1 MATAQKKDNL
11 PVKTNAQ
18 KFTDM
23 VIREFSAM
31 ANRQVVLSLYQQH
44 LAQNLFLKV
53 DETLKSMEAKRIAAG
68 KDKQTPITWENVNLN
83 KLAIDAVHRIDLGL
97 DALIPNHIHP
107 IPYFNGKEK
116 KYDLDLRIGYAG
128 RDYYRRQAAVE
139 EPVDII
145 YELVYKND
153 HFRPIKRS
161 FKDEVESYEFEIKN
175 PWDRGEIVGGF
186 GYIMYADSRKNQ
198 LITVSE
204 ADFRKSQSAAKSG
217 DFWTKYPVEMRFK
230 TLVHR
235 VTSKLALDPRK
246 ITDSYKAVEAVDQTE
261 AAFREEVAV
270 NANTG
275 EIIDVE
281 PGDTATMTAPGQD
294 QEQGD
299 EEEEMVSCPQMDGD
313 RIKTSYCDSQCI
325 SRKGCPAYKTMTGTP
340 TASEVQT
347 APPPDPGF

>member
-1 MATAQKKDNL
+1 MATAPRKTNQDNL
-11 PVKTNAQ
+11 PVKTSAQ
-18 KFTDM
+18 KFTEM

-31 ANRQVVLSLYQQH
+31 ANRQVSLTPYQQH

-53 DETLKSMEAKRIAAG
+53 DETLKALEAKRVSSG

-139 EPVDII
+139 QPVDII

-161 FKDEVESYEFEIKN
+161 FKNDVESYEFEIKN

-186 GYIMYADSRKNQ
+186 GYIMYADPRKNQ

-204 ADFRKSQSAAKSG
+204 ADFRKSQSAAKSN
-217 DFWTKYPVEMRFK
+217 DFWSKFPVEMRFK

-235 VTSKLALDPRK
+235 VTSKLPLDPRK
-246 ITDSYKAVEAVDQTE
+246 ITDSYKAVDAEDQAD

-281 PGDTATMTAPGQD
+281 PRDEGSRFTAGDTPGATHPYEPDG
-294 QEQGD
+294 
-299 EEEEMVSCPQMDGD
+299 EEPMVTCPENGD
-313 RIKTSYCDSQCI
+313 RMKISYCENDC
-325 SRKGCPAYKTMTGTP
+325 RARNECPAH
-340 TASEVQT
+340 QT
-347 APPPDPGF
+347 AAAPDPGF